1 MRVYVTRQLPG
12 DAVDRLRAEH
22 TVEVWPEDRPVPPA
36 LLRQALRE
44 VDGLLCTVVDHIDAD
59 LIAAA
64 PHLRVISNYGVGY
77 DNIDVAAATAR
88 RIAVCNT
95 PGVLTEATAD
105 LAFGLIIAAARRWW
119 EAERL
124 VRERRWTS
132 WSPTLLVGQPVAR
145 RTLGIVG
152 LGKIG
157 RAVAR
162 RARGFSM
169 EVLYTGR
176 RQPETEKELG
186 LSWCSTLEELLRESD
201 IVSLHV
207 PLTPATRHLIG
218 REQLALMKPTAIL
231 VNTSRGAVV
240 DQAALVEA
248 LRARRIFA
256 AGLDVYEIEPLPD
269 DDPLRELDNVVL
281 LPHIGS
287 ADTTARLGMTEL
299 AVENLRAVLNGRRP
313 PACVNASALGL

>member
-1 MRVYVTRQLPG
+1 M
-12 DAVDRLRAEH
+12 
-22 TVEVWPEDRPVPPA
+22 PPA
-36 LLRQALRE
+36 LLRQALRGVE
-44 VDGLLCTVVDHIDAD
+44 GLLCTVVDRIDAD

-88 RIAVCNT
+88 WIAVCNT

-105 LAFGLIIAAARRWW
+105 LAFGLIIAADRRWW

-124 VRERRWTS
+124 LRERRWTS

-162 RARGFSM
+162 RARGFNM

-218 REQLALMKPTAIL
+218 REQLALMKPTAVL

-240 DQAALVEA
+240 DQVALVEA
-248 LRARRIFA
+248 LRERRIFA